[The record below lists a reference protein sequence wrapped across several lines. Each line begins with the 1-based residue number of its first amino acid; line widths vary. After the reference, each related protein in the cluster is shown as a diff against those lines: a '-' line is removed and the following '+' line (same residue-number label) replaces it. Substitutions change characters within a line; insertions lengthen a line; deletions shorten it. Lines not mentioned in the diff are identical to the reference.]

1 MGKIIAIAGPTAVG
15 KTKFAIE
22 IAKRFDGE
30 IISCDSMQL
39 YKYMDIGSAKPTKEE
54 LAQVPHHL
62 VDLIDPRDDF
72 SVAQYQKLA
81 KDAIRDVQSRG
92 KLAVISGG
100 TGLYLNSLLYE
111 MDFSKAPES
120 SQYRRLLEQRAETE
134 GGAALHKMLEEQ
146 DPQAAERIHPNNI
159 KKIIRALERL
169 HEGEENVKP
178 FQQVQQE
185 TTDYETILIGL
196 TRDRA
201 ELYDRINRR
210 VEVLIEQGL
219 LEEVEELMRMGMTED
234 HISMKAIGYKEI
246 LAWLDGEISYE
257 EAVEILKRDTRH
269 FAKRQITW
277 FKRERDV
284 IWIDKDAFDYDE
296 KKILDFMIRELKER
310 KILPEL

>member
-22 IAKRFDGE
+22 MAKRFDGE

-81 KDAIRDVQSRG
+81 KDAIRDVRSRG

-159 KKIIRALERL
+159 KKIIRGCPLFNCTYDIFSYIPR
-169 HEGEENVKP
+169 KP
-178 FQQVQQE
+178 FV
-185 TTDYETILIGL
+185 YC
-196 TRDRA
+196 
-201 ELYDRINRR
+201 
-210 VEVLIEQGL
+210 
-219 LEEVEELMRMGMTED
+219 
-234 HISMKAIGYKEI
+234 
-246 LAWLDGEISYE
+246 
-257 EAVEILKRDTRH
+257 RH
-269 FAKRQITW
+269 FTSQT
-277 FKRERDV
+277 
-284 IWIDKDAFDYDE
+284 
-296 KKILDFMIRELKER
+296 LKFINTHR
-310 KILPEL
+310 SYL

>member
-1 MGKIIAIAGPTAVG
+1 MGKIIATGRTDSRRKDKIRNQDRESVLTERSV
-15 KTKFAIE
+15 
-22 IAKRFDGE
+22 
-30 IISCDSMQL
+30 SCDSMQL

-120 SQYRRLLEQRAETE
+120 SQYQQAAGDSVRKRKAEP
-134 GGAALHKMLEEQ
+134 LCIKCCEEQ

-169 HEGEENVKP
+169 HEGEENVKSVSAGISRKRRIMRRSSSDLREIGQS
-178 FQQVQQE
+178 F
-185 TTDYETILIGL
+185 TTGST
-196 TRDRA
+196 
-201 ELYDRINRR
+201 
-210 VEVLIEQGL
+210 
-219 LEEVEELMRMGMTED
+219 
-234 HISMKAIGYKEI
+234 
-246 LAWLDGEISYE
+246 GEW
-257 EAVEILKRDTRH
+257 KC
-269 FAKRQITW
+269 
-277 FKRERDV
+277 
-284 IWIDKDAFDYDE
+284 
-296 KKILDFMIRELKER
+296 
-310 KILPEL
+310 

>member
-62 VDLIDPRDDF
+62 VDLIDPIDDF

-169 HEGEENVKP
+169 HEGEENVKS

-246 LAWLDGEISYE
+246 LAYFHGRCSLETAIDNVKKNTRHYAKKQLTWFRRYDKIKWYNISEYSNDE
-257 EAVEILKRDTRH
+257 TAVEG
-269 FAKRQITW
+269 ITGW
-277 FKRERDV
+277 L
-284 IWIDKDAFDYDE
+284 E
-296 KKILDFMIRELKER
+296 KNL
-310 KILPEL
+310 

>member
-100 TGLYLNSLLYE
+100 TGLYLNRFC
-111 MDFSKAPES
+111 MKWTFQKHRKAASIAGCWNSVRKRKAEPLCIKCWKNKI
-120 SQYRRLLEQRAETE
+120 RRPRSVSI
-134 GGAALHKMLEEQ
+134 
-146 DPQAAERIHPNNI
+146 P
-159 KKIIRALERL
+159 
-169 HEGEENVKP
+169 
-178 FQQVQQE
+178 
-185 TTDYETILIGL
+185 TT
-196 TRDRA
+196 
-201 ELYDRINRR
+201 
-210 VEVLIEQGL
+210 
-219 LEEVEELMRMGMTED
+219 
-234 HISMKAIGYKEI
+234 
-246 LAWLDGEISYE
+246 
-257 EAVEILKRDTRH
+257 
-269 FAKRQITW
+269 
-277 FKRERDV
+277 
-284 IWIDKDAFDYDE
+284 
-296 KKILDFMIRELKER
+296 
-310 KILPEL
+310 

>member
-120 SQYRRLLEQRAETE
+120 SQYRSCWNSVRKRRAEP
-134 GGAALHKMLEEQ
+134 LCIKCWKNKIRR
-146 DPQAAERIHPNNI
+146 PQSVSIP
-159 KKIIRALERL
+159 
-169 HEGEENVKP
+169 
-178 FQQVQQE
+178 
-185 TTDYETILIGL
+185 TT
-196 TRDRA
+196 
-201 ELYDRINRR
+201 
-210 VEVLIEQGL
+210 
-219 LEEVEELMRMGMTED
+219 
-234 HISMKAIGYKEI
+234 
-246 LAWLDGEISYE
+246 
-257 EAVEILKRDTRH
+257 
-269 FAKRQITW
+269 
-277 FKRERDV
+277 
-284 IWIDKDAFDYDE
+284 
-296 KKILDFMIRELKER
+296 
-310 KILPEL
+310 

>member
-1 MGKIIAIAGPTAVG
+1 M
-15 KTKFAIE
+15 
-22 IAKRFDGE
+22 
-30 IISCDSMQL
+30 
-39 YKYMDIGSAKPTKEE
+39 
-54 LAQVPHHL
+54 PHHL

-120 SQYRRLLEQRAETE
+120 SQYRRLLEQHAETE
-134 GGAALHKMLEEQ
+134 GGAALHKMPKEQ

-219 LEEVEELMRMGMTED
+219 LEEVEKLMRLRLTED

-246 LAWLDGEISYE
+246 LAYFHGRCSLETAIDNVKKNTRHYAKKQLTWFRRYDKIKWYNISEYSNDE
-257 EAVEILKRDTRH
+257 TAVEGIAGWL
-269 FAKRQITW
+269 
-277 FKRERDV
+277 
-284 IWIDKDAFDYDE
+284 E
-296 KKILDFMIRELKER
+296 KNL
-310 KILPEL
+310 

>member
-169 HEGEENVKP
+169 HEGEENVKS

-257 EAVEILKRDTRH
+257 EAIYLLKRDTRH
-269 FAKRQITW
+269 FAKRQLTW
-277 FKRERDV
+277 FRRERDV